1 LSLSGVD
8 KWERF
13 KEDLDIA
20 RIEMSAGRLA
30 LITLGGTAGA
40 MWLLAA
46 VSGVVGA
53 ALLGLA
59 VPVAVRV
66 FVSVKAERQRR
77 AFAEQLAGN
86 VQIIASAMRAG
97 HSFVGAL
104 SVVVAEAAEPSRREF
119 TRVINDERLGKP
131 IDEAFAELARRMGN
145 EEVEH
150 IGVVALL
157 QTQTGGNT
165 AEVLDR
171 LVDTLRSR
179 AELRRLVRTLTAQ
192 GRLGGWIV
200 SAMPVVLLAAM
211 TLMSPS
217 YAEKIF
223 ETGSGHVMLVMS
235 AVLIGL
241 GLFSIRRIVDIK
253 V

>member
-1 LSLSGVD
+1 VD
-8 KWERF
+8 KWERL
-13 KEDLDIA
+13 KEDLNIA
-20 RIEMSAGRLA
+20 RIDMSAGRLA
-30 LITLGGTAGA
+30 LITLGGTAAA

-46 VSGVVGA
+46 LSGAPGA

-59 VPVAVRV
+59 VPAAVRV
-66 FVSVKAERQRR
+66 FVSIKAERQRR
-77 AFAEQLAGN
+77 AFAEQLPDN

-104 SVVVAEAAEPSRREF
+104 AVAVAEAAEPSRREL
-119 TRVINDERLGKP
+119 TRVVNDERLGKP
-131 IDEAFAELARRMGN
+131 IDEAFAELARRMRN
-145 EEVEH
+145 EELEH
-150 IGVVALL
+150 IGLVARL

-171 LVDTLRSR
+171 LVETLRSR

-192 GRLGGWIV
+192 GRLGGWV
-200 SAMPVVLLAAM
+200 VGSLPVVLLIAM
-211 TLMSPS
+211 TLLSPS

-223 ETGSGHVMLVMS
+223 QTGSGHVMLAIS

-241 GLFSIRRIVDIK
+241 GTFAIRRLVDIK